1 MPVLQKPRT
10 LLRPMSNP
18 APKTIGRFQLRSELG
33 HGAFGHVYRAYDP
46 TLAREVALKVPTL
59 QAGRGD
65 LARRFLREAQSA
77 AKLRHPHLVPVFE
90 AGLADDTLYIASEFV
105 DGRSL
110 VNHCRHN
117 WPSARQSVEWVLQ
130 IAEAL
135 MYAHK
140 EGITHRDVKPANI
153 LIDQEG
159 QARLTDFGLAK
170 HEGDIDP
177 EWVKAAAEKAGA
189 DANLS
194 REGEVL
200 GTPAYMAPEQA
211 RGQGNLT
218 GPHSDQYSLG
228 VVLYELLAGRVPYL
242 GKLQQVLASVRD
254 PDIKPPSPRRFNSR
268 ISPDLAA
275 VVLRSIRKNPSRR
288 YPTLNDFAIDLQR
301 WQHGLTTSVRR
312 RTPYQQFQKRAR
324 EWINAHPAINTFVAM
339 IILFVS
345 LAAITRGWL
354 WDWVI
359 GK

>member
-1 MPVLQKPRT
+1 
-10 LLRPMSNP
+10 MSTQ

-33 HGAFGHVYRAYDP
+33 RGAFGHVYRAYDP

-59 QAGRGD
+59 RAARGE

-77 AKLRHPHLVPVFE
+77 AKLRHPHLVPVYE
-90 AGLADDTLYIASEFV
+90 AGLADDTFYIASEFV
-105 DGRSL
+105 DGHSL
-110 VNHCRHN
+110 VNHCKDH

-135 MYAHK
+135 TYAHS
-140 EGITHRDVKPANI
+140 EGIVHRDVKPANI
-153 LIDQEG
+153 LIDQNG
-159 QARLTDFGLAK
+159 HARLTDFGLAK
-170 HEGDIDP
+170 HKYDLDP
-177 EWVKAAAEKAGA
+177 VWLKKAAEKAGV

-194 REGEVL
+194 RDGEVL

-211 RGQGNLT
+211 RGKAKLT

-228 VVLYELLAGRVPYL
+228 IVLYELLAGRVPFQGTL
-242 GKLQQVLASVRD
+242 NDVLANVRD
-254 PDIKPPSPRRFNSR
+254 PEIKPPSPRRYNSR

-275 VVLRSIRKNPSRR
+275 IVLRSIRKNPNRR
-288 YPTLNDFAIDLQR
+288 YPSLNDFAIDLQR

-312 RTPYQQFQKRAR
+312 RSSYQIFQKRTR
-324 EWINAHPAINTFVAM
+324 EWINSHPAINTFVAT
-339 IILFVS
+339 IILLIS